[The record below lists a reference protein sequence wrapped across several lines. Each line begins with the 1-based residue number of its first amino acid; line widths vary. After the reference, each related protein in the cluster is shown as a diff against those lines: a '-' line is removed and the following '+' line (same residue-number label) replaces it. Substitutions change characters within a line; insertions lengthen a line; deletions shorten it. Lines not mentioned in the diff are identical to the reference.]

1 MGNYIVF
8 IFLLTI
14 LHSVLFYSKGLGLNV
29 ILFIIPLLI
38 FLVYILHKEK
48 KIVNKKGLLF
58 IIPIL
63 LLSCSFFVYNNSVIT
78 LTSIVIPGLILLMF
92 IYTTRPTESIKELI
106 SKITSLIFEPLNCI

>member
-1 MGNYIVF
+1 MGNYIIF

-29 ILFIIPLLI
+29 ILFMIPLLI
-38 FLVYILHKEK
+38 FLICILYKEK

-63 LLSCSFFVYNNSVIT
+63 LLSCSYFVYNNALVDMIS
-78 LTSIVIPGLILLMF
+78 LTSIAIPALILL
-92 IYTTRPTESIKELI
+92 
-106 SKITSLIFEPLNCI
+106 